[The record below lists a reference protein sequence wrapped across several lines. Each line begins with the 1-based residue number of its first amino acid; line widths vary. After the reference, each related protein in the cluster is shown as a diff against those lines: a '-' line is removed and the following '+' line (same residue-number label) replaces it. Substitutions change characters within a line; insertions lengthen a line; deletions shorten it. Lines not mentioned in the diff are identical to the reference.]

1 MRLITVGARES
12 GSKVHRVNTA
22 ELCLYTLQ
30 VLSLRQVLALPE
42 LQAGSPELLHD
53 AGTLDEPVRW
63 VHVSELSDIAGLLR
77 GGELIL
83 TTGIALPA
91 GARALRRYAQEL
103 SAAGASGLV
112 VELGRRWKALPPAL
126 VQGAE
131 AAGLP
136 LVALHRAVPFVAV
149 TETVHATIVNAQY
162 ELLQRSEQAHRAFT
176 GLAVEGATVTD
187 IVARAAQMSGHAIV
201 LEDLVHRAVV
211 TAAGSATAA
220 ELLVDWE
227 LRSRA
232 TPGWDETGVAGPEN
246 WLVTPVGPRAHRW
259 GRLVVPRPSPGDA
272 ALSMVLE
279 RAAEALALNRLLER
293 DQASL
298 EQQAHRALFT
308 TLRAD
313 HALGR
318 RTDEADVRARALALG
333 LAVVDRTFL
342 GVAVWS
348 PATSALE
355 ALAAERRDRS
365 LSEAVARAA
374 RSVRVSA
381 LVATVDPSQVLMLVS
396 LPGGS
401 DNGPGVL
408 RRLAA
413 AIDDELRSCGWS
425 ERHTVGVGQQAS
437 RLSDAP
443 TSLALAAHVANVA
456 SSLSTGAR
464 PYYVSTDVRL
474 RGLLAALRDEPRL
487 GAFADAELDQLRA
500 HDARHGTD
508 LVGTLR
514 AYLEARGNKSEM
526 ARTTHLSRPA
536 LYARLA
542 KIARTLDVDLDD
554 AESCLSLH
562 VALLVAELRLRP
574 GPLDVSV
581 RERPCGRRGTDNS
594 LGKT

>member
-1 MRLITVGARES
+1 
-12 GSKVHRVNTA
+12 
-22 ELCLYTLQ
+22 
-30 VLSLRQVLALPE
+30 VLSLRQILALPE
-42 LQAGSPELLHD
+42 LQAGSPELLHE
-53 AGTLDEPVRW
+53 AGDLDRPVRW
-63 VHVSELSDIAGLLR
+63 VHVSELPDIAGLLR

-91 GARALRRYAQEL
+91 GATDLRRYAREL
-103 SAAGASGLV
+103 SDAGASGLV
-112 VELGRRWKALPPAL
+112 VELGRRWKALPAAL
-126 VQGAE
+126 VRGAE

-162 ELLQRSEQAHRAFT
+162 DLLQRSERAHRAFT
-176 GLAVEGATVTD
+176 GLAVEGATVAD
-187 IVARAAQMSGHAIV
+187 IVERAAQMSGHAIV

-232 TPGWDETGVAGPEN
+232 TPGWDLTGVAGPES
-246 WLVTPVGPRAHRW
+246 WLVTPVGPRKHRW
-259 GRLVVPRPSPGDA
+259 GRLVVPRPSPGDP
-272 ALSMVLE
+272 ALAMVLE

-293 DQASL
+293 DHASL
-298 EQQAHRALFT
+298 EQQAHRALFA

-313 HALGR
+313 HAQGR
-318 RTDEADVRARALALG
+318 HTDEADVRARALALG
-333 LAVVDRTFL
+333 LAVVDRTFQ

-348 PATSALE
+348 PATHALE

-374 RSVRVSA
+374 RSVRASA
-381 LVATVDPSQVLMLVS
+381 LVATVDPGQVLMLVS
-396 LPGGS
+396 LPGTAG
-401 DNGPGVL
+401 DRGPGVL

-413 AIDDELRSCGWS
+413 AIDDELRSCGWA
-425 ERHTVGVGQQAS
+425 ERHTLGVGQTAN

-456 SSLSTGAR
+456 SSFPAGAR
-464 PYYVSTDVRL
+464 PFYVSTDVRL

-487 GAFADAELDQLRA
+487 GAFADAELHHLRA
-500 HDARHGTD
+500 HDARHNTD

-526 ARTTHLSRPA
+526 GRTTHLSRPA

-581 RERPCGRRGTDNS
+581 SGRLSGRPGADNS
-594 LGKT
+594 LSQA

>member
-1 MRLITVGARES
+1 
-12 GSKVHRVNTA
+12 
-22 ELCLYTLQ
+22 

-53 AGTLDEPVRW
+53 AGDLDRPVRW

-91 GARALRRYAQEL
+91 DATALRRYAREL
-103 SAAGASGLV
+103 SDAGASGLV
-112 VELGRRWKALPPAL
+112 VELGRRWMALPAAL
-126 VQGAE
+126 VQGAV

-136 LVALHRAVPFVAV
+136 LVALHRTVPFVAV

-162 ELLQRSEQAHRAFT
+162 DLLQRSERAHRAFT
-176 GLAVEGATVTD
+176 GLAVEGATVAD
-187 IVARAAQMSGHAIV
+187 IVERAAQMSGHAIV

-259 GRLVVPRPSPGDA
+259 GRLVVPRPSPGDP

-293 DQASL
+293 DETSL
-298 EQQAHRALFT
+298 EQQAHRALFA

-313 HALGR
+313 HAQGR
-318 RTDEADVRARALALG
+318 HTDEADVRARALALG

-355 ALAAERRDRS
+355 ALAVERRDRS

-381 LVATVDPSQVLMLVS
+381 LVATVDPGQVLMLMS

-401 DNGPGVL
+401 DAAPGVL

-413 AIDDELRSCGWS
+413 AIDDELRSWGWS
-425 ERHTVGVGQQAS
+425 EQHTVGVGQAAN

-456 SSLSTGAR
+456 SSFSAGRAR
-464 PYYVSTDVRL
+464 PFYVSTDVRL

-487 GAFADAELDQLRA
+487 AAFADAELHQLRA

-514 AYLEARGNKSEM
+514 AYLEARGNKSEL

-574 GPLDVSV
+574 GPLDLVS
-581 RERPCGRRGTDNS
+581 T
-594 LGKT
+594 